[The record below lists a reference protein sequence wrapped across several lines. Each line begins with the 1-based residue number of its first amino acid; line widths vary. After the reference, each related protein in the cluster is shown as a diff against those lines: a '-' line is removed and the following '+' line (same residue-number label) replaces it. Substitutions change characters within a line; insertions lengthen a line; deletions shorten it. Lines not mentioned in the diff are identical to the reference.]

1 MIQLRQRLKTERWLG
16 SFESPEDL
24 AKKAVIT
31 LVQFESSK
39 QAESLAAMDVIG
51 SAPDFGPSYIPN
63 LREKMVALGS
73 ADFVTIGLGPPHWW
87 NTRLHLA
94 AALASDFTEIR
105 GFVIHD
111 ERGRF
116 LLMASPIEIRRA
128 LTKTQPKLEQSY
140 VEASGL
146 APPIGS
152 KLDWILMNYV
162 ASVSACFGAAE
173 KDAKEIVNSRA
184 LREMGIRQEG
194 EAVER
199 TPAFSPSSLNAEI
212 MKKELPF
219 VVITNNGVVEGVV
232 DRVKLVTRL
241 ARFAF
246 SL

>member
-1 MIQLRQRLKTERWLG
+1 
-16 SFESPEDL
+16 
-24 AKKAVIT
+24 
-31 LVQFESSK
+31 
-39 QAESLAAMDVIG
+39 
-51 SAPDFGPSYIPN
+51 
-63 LREKMVALGS
+63 MVALGS